1 MTELEKRLAEK
12 FSGFLGIDGDGDM
25 YVKGQ
30 PFNAALA
37 LWRECLKLMERNA
50 ELEKLRESDALTAKI
65 EYGNALGCAEAAESE
80 NKRLREA
87 LENAE
92 SERDS
97 LRAEVKDLREEIQW
111 FETDRSRNADR
122 FSREGY

>member
-87 LENAE
+87 LEKY
-92 SERDS
+92 RTFH
-97 LRAEVKDLREEIQW
+97 VTWLREGDAMDTE
-111 FETDRSRNADR
+111 DREALTNELITLSDELVAL
-122 FSREGY
+122 